1 MGRTLIVIG
10 FVVMLAGLILE
21 LWPKLGLGRLP
32 GDIAIKGE
40 RWSFHFP
47 ITTSIILSIVLSV
60 LLWLFGRFSR

>member
-10 FVVMLAGLILE
+10 IVILLAGLVLE
-21 LWPKLGLGRLP
+21 LWPNLGFRRLP

-47 ITTSIILSIVLSV
+47 ITTSIVLSILLSV
-60 LLWLFGRFSR
+60 LLWLFNRFSR